1 MTYSDDVKKQVSGSK
16 GLLERAS
23 LYIPLYGGY
32 SKRNTRRD
40 VDREV
45 RIGVVRVFKGV
56 KQELEGIHRLVV
68 ETGDMTLARDV
79 ERIRTKTD
87 VQSIKIEKAVNGY
100 SGIWATIKKKD
111 EELDMVIEWDV
122 RLLEDGNELRL
133 FTEKLRASLEDG
145 SDVKKMVRDLENM
158 IDNLL
163 EEFNQRDMAIKG
175 LIGDE

>member
-1 MTYSDDVKKQVSGSK
+1 MTYADDVKKQVSGSK

-23 LYIPLYGGY
+23 TYIPLYGGY
-32 SKRNTRRD
+32 RKRNTRRD

-45 RIGVVRVFKGV
+45 RIGVVRIFKGL
-56 KQELEGIHRLVV
+56 KMELTAIHRTVV
-68 ETGDMTLARDV
+68 ENGDMMLARDV
-79 ERIRTKTD
+79 ERVRTKAD

-100 SGIWATIKKKD
+100 SGLWATIKKKD

-133 FTEKLRASLEDG
+133 FAEKLRASAEKG
-145 SDVKKMVRDLENM
+145 EDVKQMVRDLENM

-163 EEFNQRDMAIKG
+163 EEYEQRDMAIKG
-175 LIGDE
+175 LLGDD